1 MTSSKK
7 QSASQKLDFESSLE
21 KIESIVDTLEQDN
34 TSLEQSLSAFESGIK
49 LTRLAQKALNNA
61 EQKVQTLLE
70 ESGEPTAHEF
80 FEADT
85 EL

>member
-1 MTSSKK
+1 MTSNKE
-7 QSASQKLDFESSLE
+7 QSDEKGGNFESSLE
-21 KIESIVDTLEQDN
+21 EIESIVDTLEQDN

-70 ESGEPTAHEF
+70 ESGEPIAHEF
-80 FEADT
+80 SEVDT